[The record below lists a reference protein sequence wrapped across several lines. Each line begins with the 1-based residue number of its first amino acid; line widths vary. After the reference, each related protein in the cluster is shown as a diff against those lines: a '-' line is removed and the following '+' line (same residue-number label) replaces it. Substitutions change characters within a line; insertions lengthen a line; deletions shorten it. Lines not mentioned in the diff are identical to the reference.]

1 MPNSENLLVLGIAG
15 NPCATHPNSLANV
28 LTLFPRL
35 VELNGEE
42 INDHVKQDVADGLS
56 ISRKLIEYLY
66 KNELI
71 LMEKD
76 QEIKRLKIKFELF
89 RKLKG
94 RMSARNGPYWEDVM
108 AIQARELRKMQ
119 EFPRLPRYQH
129 YKKVRP
135 YMILNLMQATE
146 SALHTGMEVRYDH
159 PEYLRIFKWLFCEI
173 LLQLHE
179 FGNTDLQVW
188 LQNQTSSFITGC
200 DPESH
205 FQMQLRVFSLLAPNY
220 REEAPSFYKKETR
233 NQNSDIFPD
242 LRMSAAVRK
251 ATIFDHLK
259 PIDPRDVLEV
269 NFWNRKDLSVF
280 PIFGNN
286 SDFLRAVLTVIE
298 TQLKCIEKIELD
310 KIELLRADV
319 SLMGIPSL
327 CDYRSE
333 ATSPKSSIVAKDL
346 SFADTWM
353 GSKKS
358 LNLKEEDHED
368 ALTNPFRTDRYAEE
382 ASTHLNPSPNPLLAE
397 SPDLM
402 HNYINLRFPDIASSS
417 EQNLPIVRSLNIT
430 STEPLNIFTPEVS
443 SEIPEV
449 NATFE
454 ETATIKRGNE
464 TQSTTVEKT
473 GYELARSPTIYKYS
487 QDFSSPITDKYSS
500 ELTESPKSH
509 KYSPELAQSP
519 NILIE
524 ESYAQE
530 DTELTNPFIKT
541 LRCAF
546 HIWKRAIIYKIKSP
560 RDRVKSILSSPE
572 KVNKLKGVF
581 AKRED
586 NKSITKTH
594 KFLKRG
600 KLRRTRSNDKL
611 NEIKALAY
619 RNGRLKLDSFFIW
632 KNFILNKRRQRLKN
646 YKQIAN
652 STTDKENLR
661 KTIQKIISDS
671 KRTKKPSKPCIKR
684 STSSKDKLI
693 GDITKLL
700 SDIHCSDSKLQA
712 IWQKVRNSYSRSPS
726 ARNLRLP
733 LRCEI
738 CTKDRVQRLSKEI
751 LSVKKDMKTTISSCK
766 FCNSSK

>member
-1 MPNSENLLVLGIAG
+1 VLGIAG

-42 INDHVKQDVADGLS
+42 INDHVKQDMADGLS

-108 AIQARELRKMQ
+108 AIQARELRKME

-146 SALHTGMEVRYDH
+146 SALHGGMEVRYDH
-159 PEYLRIFKWLFCEI
+159 PEFLRIFKWLFCEV

-179 FGNTDLQVW
+179 FGNNELQVW
-188 LQNQTSSFITGC
+188 LQNQTSSFITGS

-233 NQNSDIFPD
+233 NQHSDLFPD

-298 TQLKCIEKIELD
+298 TQLKCIEKLDLD
-310 KIELLRADV
+310 KIEFLRADV
-319 SLMGIPSL
+319 SLIGIPSL
-327 CDYRSE
+327 CDNRSE
-333 ATSPKSSIVAKDL
+333 TASSKSSTVTKEL
-346 SFADTWM
+346 SFADTWK

-358 LNLKEEDHED
+358 LNLNQEDHED
-368 ALTNPFRTDRYAEE
+368 CLSNPFRTDRYAEE

-397 SPDLM
+397 SPDLL
-402 HNYINLRFPDIASSS
+402 HNYINLRFPDLASSS
-417 EQNLPIVRSLNIT
+417 EQNLPRVRSLNIT

-454 ETATIKRGNE
+454 ETATIKRENE

-487 QDFSSPITDKYSS
+487 QEFSSSPIPDKYSS
-500 ELTESPKSH
+500 ELIESPKAH

-530 DTELTNPFIKT
+530 DADLTNPFIET

-546 HIWKRAIIYKIKSP
+546 NIWKRAIIYKIKFP
-560 RDRVKSILSSPE
+560 RDRVQSILSSPE

-581 AKRED
+581 CKRED
-586 NKSITKTH
+586 KKTINNPALPRTQ

-600 KLRRTRSNDKL
+600 RLRRTRSHDKL

-632 KNFILNKRRQRLKN
+632 KNFILNKRRQRLNN

-661 KTIQKIISDS
+661 KTIQKIISDH
-671 KRTKKPSKPCIKR
+671 KRTKKPSRPSIKR
-684 STSSKDKLI
+684 STSQKDKLI

-700 SDIHCSDSKLQA
+700 SDIHCSDAKLQA
-712 IWQKVRNSYSRSPS
+712 IWHKVRNSYSRSPS

-733 LRCEI
+733 FRCEI
-738 CTKDRVQRLSKEI
+738 CTKDRVQRLSREI
-751 LSVKKDMKTTISSCK
+751 RTVRKDMKTTISSCK
-766 FCNSSK
+766 FCNASK